1 MSEGFFLSYLKEVYP
16 MDGDETDKC
25 NNDFYLSS
33 RKTIFMGIY
42 IGYTFDA
49 LK

>member
-1 MSEGFFLSYLKEVYP
+1 MSEGFFILLKKEVYP
-16 MDGDETDKC
+16 MDDDETGKC

-42 IGYTFDA
+42 IVYTFDA
-49 LK
+49 RK

>member
-1 MSEGFFLSYLKEVYP
+1 
-16 MDGDETDKC
+16 MDDDETGKC

-42 IGYTFDA
+42 IVYTFDA
-49 LK
+49 RK